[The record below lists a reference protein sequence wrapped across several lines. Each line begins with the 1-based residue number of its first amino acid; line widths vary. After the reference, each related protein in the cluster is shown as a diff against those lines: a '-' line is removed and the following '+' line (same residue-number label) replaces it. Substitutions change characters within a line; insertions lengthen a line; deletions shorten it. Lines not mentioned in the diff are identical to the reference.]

1 MTRRNIENPCEDQQL
16 ETQEIVREPCGPGRI
31 RNEAGDCVP
40 AADVAAQPDV
50 VPTPPPP
57 EDPFPENVLRQ
68 QRDFQLL
75 DAESADRNIEDIL
88 YASAIRDIT
97 TIDESSFFN
106 IDNSTVSQIGTYTVN
121 HSSFWFGQKEMPAV
135 VDYIDRFRLA
145 LMNLWYFNG
154 VSENLIFSAVGN
166 PRVNEG
172 IANRPEQNSGL
183 LRALLDP
190 SLVISFSPNPTA
202 PYSLVPV
209 QGDPYY
215 DRIESMPFTFD
226 VPKVERAKAPF
237 PDGVTL
243 GQYMDFYMDGESS
256 PFWSAGDLAENLFGP
271 DFWPSNPILR
281 DIYVPGN
288 LEYEKEFF
296 DYTFDAPVAFFE
308 SEMDNIL
315 VSPFDSADI
324 TVSAQSQEIYQDI
337 ESELEIPS
345 VYQYYQAKQIE
356 RRIGDD
362 ERLQENLPP
371 GLVEFNQRV
380 SVNFEEFFNENE
392 FDTRPVFKFPSDKVE
407 KLEEINEA
415 IRGTVPNYVEISIN
429 TTQAGPINAALQ
441 RNKMDLI
448 MLEAFSYTN
457 PKRAAG
463 PEEEAFDEARIVTRR
478 EESIMFTKVL
488 DDKFITADNVDQEE
502 VNVTVND
509 QAVQGLSENIVR
521 DIDKIVSAVSNLR
534 FREFSWPRSL
544 EEYPLYYSG
553 WESKPRLQ
561 LEELIRSQIFLAQ
574 LQQLLK
580 ENKLERTFADI
591 LYGSKA
597 YSEVIGYKV
606 EKYRIDINEQNQEI
620 ENKVQ
625 EFFFMD
631 NDAIERFSFI
641 DSQVLP
647 DKKYNYKIFTINFV
661 VGARYEYSSDDT
673 SYFWRSPDGLSL
685 AVPGKESPRFNLGVY
700 SGNSIALIKAPF
712 FEKTVS
718 LADKPPLSPQVSFL
732 PYQGVD
738 NKYAVLLQSNN
749 GEAVEKPIQ
758 IFEADQEIIADTYRS
773 QNRRPGSEVLYKSD
787 SLPTHFE
794 AIRIEDPPETYEDF
808 SSSAFVVKK
817 EATGKTGFF
826 IFDVEPN
833 KYYYYIFRT
842 YDDGG
847 VSNPTE
853 VFRVRMV
860 SYQNGIF
867 MEMEPYEMY
876 VKPKEFNMSFERLL
890 KISPSADQKIV
901 NFEKVFDAIRNEEE
915 ESSTLMRIRKELD
928 IVTPVN
934 SINFQASA
942 PSVDDVDLGNQT
954 PEDSVWGKDFKI
966 RCISKTTGK
975 KIDINITFNKS
986 KTTLVPDR

>member
-1 MTRRNIENPCEDQQL
+1 ML
-16 ETQEIVREPCGPGRI
+16 
-31 RNEAGDCVP
+31 
-40 AADVAAQPDV
+40 
-50 VPTPPPP
+50 
-57 EDPFPENVLRQ
+57 
-68 QRDFQLL
+68 
-75 DAESADRNIEDIL
+75 
-88 YASAIRDIT
+88 
-97 TIDESSFFN
+97 
-106 IDNSTVSQIGTYTVN
+106 N
-121 HSSFWFGQKEMPAV
+121 HSSVWYSQKDETEV
-135 VDYIDRFRLA
+135 TDFVDRFRAA
-145 LMNLWYFNG
+145 LINLWHFDG
-154 VSENLIFSAVGN
+154 TSENLLLRPIGN
-166 PRVNEG
+166 PRVNG
-172 IANRPEQNSGL
+172 DIANRPAQDFGIIRSV
-183 LRALLDP
+183 LDQFLMFAFDP
-190 SLVISFSPNPTA
+190 THTSPYRVTPIEN
-202 PYSLVPV
+202 
-209 QGDPYY
+209 DPYY
-215 DRIESMPFTFD
+215 DRLETMPFAFD
-226 VPKVERAKAPF
+226 IPRIQTARIRGQF
-237 PDGVTL
+237 PDSSTL
-243 GQYMDFYMDGESS
+243 GQYMDLYIEGQSS
-256 PFWSAGDLAENLFGP
+256 PFWQSGEGMP
-271 DFWPSNPILR
+271 EFWSSNPALR
-281 DIYVPGN
+281 DIYIPGN

-371 GLVEFNQRV
+371 GLVDFNQRV

-392 FDTRPVFKFPSDKVE
+392 FDTRKVFKFPSDKVE
-407 KLEEINEA
+407 KFEEINEL

-441 RNKMDLI
+441 RNKIDLV
-448 MLEAFSYTN
+448 MLEAFNYTN
-457 PKRAAG
+457 PKRFAG
-463 PEEEAFDEARIVTRR
+463 PEDEDFDQAKIITRR
-478 EESIMFTKVL
+478 EETLTFTKVL
-488 DDKFITADNVDQEE
+488 DDKFITANNEDQEE

-509 QAVQGLSENIVR
+509 QAVQGLKENIIR
-521 DIDKIVSAVSNLR
+521 DIDKIVSAVSDLR
-534 FREFSWPRSL
+534 HREFSWPRDL

-553 WESKPRLQ
+553 WESKARLQ
-561 LEELIRSQIFLAQ
+561 LEELIRSQIFLSQ
-574 LQQLLK
+574 LEQLLK
-580 ENKLERTFADI
+580 ENKLERTFADV
-591 LYGSKA
+591 LHGNKA

-606 EKYRIDINEQNQEI
+606 EKYRIDTNEQNQEI

-625 EFFFMD
+625 DFFFMD
-631 NDAIERFSFI
+631 SDAIERFSFI

-673 SYFWRSPDGLSL
+673 SYFWRGPDGLSL

-718 LADKPPLSPQVSFL
+718 LADKPPLFPQVSFL
-732 PYQGVD
+732 PYQGID
-738 NKYAVLLQSNN
+738 DQHAVLLQSNN
-749 GEAVEKPIQ
+749 GEALEKPIQ
-758 IFEADQEIIADTYRS
+758 IFEADQEIISDIYRS
-773 QNRRPGSEVLYKSD
+773 QNRRPGSEVLYRSD

-794 AIRIEDPPETYEDF
+794 AVRIEEAPETYDDF
-808 SSSAFVVKK
+808 SSPSALVVKK
-817 EATGKTGFF
+817 AATGKTGFF

-842 YDDGG
+842 YDEGG

-876 VKPKEFNMSFERLL
+876 VKPKEFKMSFERLL
-890 KISPSADQKIV
+890 KISPSADQKII
-901 NFEKVFDAIRNEEE
+901 NFEKVFEAIRNEEE
-915 ESSTLMRIRKELD
+915 ESSTLTRIRRELD
-928 IVTPVN
+928 IETPVN
-934 SINFQASA
+934 SKDFQSSA
-942 PSVDDVDLGNQT
+942 PSIDDIDLGNQN
-954 PEDSVWGKDFKI
+954 PEDSVWGKNFKI

-975 KIDINITFNKS
+975 KIDINITFDKS